1 MKPMDC
7 TQLSEAAPE
16 LALGILPG
24 DERAAALAHLD
35 DCPRCR
41 REVNSLAGLADQLSL
56 LAPRTEPPAGFEERV
71 LASLPRSPT
80 VLRPERRR
88 RTTRAAVAVLAL
100 AACIAL
106 ALVVRWGGSS
116 SAPAF
121 AAEQM
126 RTPNGT
132 VVGQVLVHREQPH
145 ALLMS
150 LPGWEE
156 HVTSYGQA
164 GETYSLR
171 IERRDGPAQVVPVTM
186 DSDAS
191 WASTLDFDAATITS
205 VAMVDSQGRVVCRA
219 EFGPAA

>member
-1 MKPMDC
+1 MDC
-7 TQLSEAAPE
+7 AQLSDAAPE

-24 DERAAALAHLD
+24 DERAAALVHLD

-41 REVNSLAGLADQLSL
+41 REVNSLAGLTDQLLL
-56 LAPRTEPPAGFEERV
+56 LAPRSEPSAGFEERV
-71 LASLPRSPT
+71 LASLPPTPT

-88 RTTRAAVAVLAL
+88 RRSTRAAAAALAL
-100 AACIAL
+100 AACLAL
-106 ALVVRWGGSS
+106 AVVVRWGGPS

-164 GETYSLR
+164 GETYSVR
-171 IERRDGPAQVVPVTM
+171 IERRDGQAQVVPVTM